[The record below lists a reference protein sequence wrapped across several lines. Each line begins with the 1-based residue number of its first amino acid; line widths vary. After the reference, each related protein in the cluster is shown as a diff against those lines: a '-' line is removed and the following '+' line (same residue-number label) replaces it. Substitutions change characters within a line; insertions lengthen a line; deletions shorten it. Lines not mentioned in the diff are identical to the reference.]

1 MKIIT
6 IAGTIGRD
14 AEVRR
19 TQNGDAI
26 AGWSVAVNSREGGQ
40 EQTTWFDCSLF
51 GKRGEALAP
60 YLRKGGKVTV
70 CGEFSTREHG
80 GKTYLQVRVSDV
92 TLQGDS
98 NRREE
103 QAGPREDR
111 TSDRRAP
118 VGRQGADDDFDEIPF

>member
-6 IAGTIGRD
+6 IAGTIGKD

-26 AGWSVAVNSREGGQ
+26 AGWSVAVNSRDGGQ
-40 EQTTWFDCSLF
+40 ETTTWFDCSLF

-70 CGEFSTREHG
+70 SGDLSTREHN
-80 GKTYLQVRVSDV
+80 GKTYLQVRANEVA
-92 TLQGDS
+92 LQGGRDEQ
-98 NRREE
+98 REE
-103 QAGPREDR
+103 RHTERRDDSVRR
-111 TSDRRAP
+111 TSSDL
-118 VGRQGADDDFDEIPF
+118 DDDIPF